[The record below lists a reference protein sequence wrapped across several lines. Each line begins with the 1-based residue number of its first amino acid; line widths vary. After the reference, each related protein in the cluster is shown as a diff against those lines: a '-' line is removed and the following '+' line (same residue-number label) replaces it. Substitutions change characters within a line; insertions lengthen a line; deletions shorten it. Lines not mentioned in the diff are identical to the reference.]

1 MIWISFWRSIRKI
14 VTVWIMLCIELK
26 GYSILIR
33 VENNRTNDI
42 GIILVRGEKNIL
54 LELVIFILSIRK
66 EQITIFLIKMSKN
79 RIY

>member
-1 MIWISFWRSIRKI
+1 
-14 VTVWIMLCIELK
+14 MLCIELK

-66 EQITIFLIKMSKN
+66 EQVTIFLIKMSKN

>member
-1 MIWISFWRSIRKI
+1 MRKI
-14 VTVWIMLCIELK
+14 VTVWIMFCIELK

-79 RIY
+79 RIN